1 MMDKDSA
8 LFLEQAGDELK
19 KCVKCGACQ
28 GVCPIYLETKQEKYV
43 ARGKIALSQ
52 AVSEG
57 RLPYTN
63 EFNSVL
69 HNCLLCLS
77 CVEVCSSNV
86 RVDRIITAARSS
98 LVRERGLPWPKRMA
112 FKALRAGR
120 WTQNLLFQG
129 GSLAQTVLFHRL
141 PKSSGLRRRFP
152 VPGVDKEQVVP
163 RLAPKSF
170 RSRHEEY
177 IPAGEDTNP
186 VVFFTGC
193 SANYIFPLIAEA
205 ALWVLN
211 RLGRSVYIAA
221 DQMCCGAP
229 AECHGDQETVH
240 ELARKNLFALSGRF
254 DQAPVIVICSSGGYM
269 FKHVYPELFSTGQ
282 EARLASELAA
292 RTYDISEYLVHK
304 VGLEEIGEKITT
316 PCTMPTTYH
325 DPCHLKRGQGIE
337 QEPRRLL
344 HLACP
349 EHIVPLPEADRCCGS
364 GGTYGL
370 SHKDMSR
377 AILGHK
383 TEAIQASGAAQIAT
397 GCPACMIQL
406 QDGISRAGLQGE
418 VKHTIEVVAE
428 ALGWKM
434 PREEKG

>member
-57 RLPYTN
+57 RLPYTV

>member
-8 LFLEQAGDELK
+8 LFLEQVGDELK

-163 RLAPKSF
+163 RLASKSF

-269 FKHVYPELFSTGQ
+269 FKHVYPALFSTGQ
-282 EARLASELAA
+282 EARLASDLAA

-304 VGLEEIGEKITT
+304 VGLEEIGKKITT

-325 DPCHLKRGQGIE
+325 DPCHLKRGQ
-337 QEPRRLL
+337 
-344 HLACP
+344 
-349 EHIVPLPEADRCCGS
+349 
-364 GGTYGL
+364 
-370 SHKDMSR
+370 
-377 AILGHK
+377 
-383 TEAIQASGAAQIAT
+383 
-397 GCPACMIQL
+397 
-406 QDGISRAGLQGE
+406 
-418 VKHTIEVVAE
+418 
-428 ALGWKM
+428 
-434 PREEKG
+434 